1 MIDIWS
7 DKLLVIVLRFWKIKL
22 SLLVFK
28 YLRIVLNLG
37 FIFFIHS
44 FFYLFTF
51 LLLFTSYLFKLLN
64 TELWVIIIDRQ
75 KLLKL
80 FLSNIF
86 KFSLQSKICL
96 VLLYWTTINSFT
108 IRSVSLHKGALC
120 WYLIFLILIAFYQ
133 SSINL
138 TISAVLTSSGFS
150 SADKLDKFLLCYF
163 LQCFSYKIMWR
174 FIYKSI
180 FVK

>member
-22 SLLVFK
+22 SMIVFK
-28 YLRIVLNLG
+28 YFRIVLNLG

-44 FFYLFTF
+44 FFYLFSL
-51 LLLFTSYLFKLLN
+51 LLLFTCYLFKLLH
-64 TELWVIIIDRQ
+64 TELWVIIIDWQ
-75 KLLKL
+75 KLLKF
-80 FLSNIF
+80 FLGNIF
-86 KFSLQSKICL
+86 KLSLQSKICL
-96 VLLYWTTINSFT
+96 LLDWTTINSFI
-108 IRSVSLHKGALC
+108 IRCVSLHLGAFR

-138 TISAVLTSSGFS
+138 TISSVLTWSGFT
-150 SADKLDKFLLCYF
+150 SADKLDEFLLCDL
-163 LQCFSYKIMWR
+163 LQCFSYKIMWC